1 MHFCLRRAKERTIRT
16 RPSTASP
23 RNFFFLLSFLT
34 GDPDISL
41 WPSTE
46 GLSREG
52 SSKYHRWLCADISAV
67 LPLMAEPRVNGGSN
81 FDSLKV
87 SAESVR
93 WEGNEVR
100 INGERTMG
108 RQRREQWTA
117 IDEDGVIL
125 SNFYTPQNDCM
136 NTVDSVTNTW
146 SIQQTPMFHGCTIS
160 NKQNVEPWKL
170 STSWGHT
177 KVLLTC
183 C

>member
-23 RNFFFLLSFLT
+23 RNFFFFLSFLT

-46 GLSREG
+46 GPSREG
-52 SSKYHRWLCADISAV
+52 PSKYHRLLCADISAV

-87 SAESVR
+87 SAKSVR
-93 WEGNEVR
+93 WEGSEVC
-100 INGERTMG
+100 ISGERTMG
-108 RQRREQWTA
+108 RQQWTA

-125 SNFYTPQNDCM
+125 SNFHTPC
-136 NTVDSVTNTW
+136 TFSLLW
-146 SIQQTPMFHGCTIS
+146 SNRRSITHG
-160 NKQNVEPWKL
+160 
-170 STSWGHT
+170 HRR
-177 KVLLTC
+177 KVR
-183 C
+183 